1 MIIQLANQGNLRCVL
16 SSNFDNVSWNEKLN
30 VLYDIAHD
38 LANLHQLEYFHKNFR
53 SGNILQNCKE
63 NNDENLSYISD
74 FGLSGSLNKQK
85 SDDKISGKTYISLV
99 LEICNGG
106 IRPVFGKGTPEIYK
120 KLAYGCMSANSDQ
133 RPTASEL

>member
-63 NNDENLSYISD
+63 NNDEYLSYIICGVLPYID
-74 FGLSGSLNKQK
+74 FLTF
-85 SDDKISGKTYISLV
+85 IVYLV